1 MQVIERRYSNHKYGS
16 VRGFN
21 KPSLS
26 EFQPPATT
34 FSAFNKASP
43 FDYVGFPRENGYVA
57 VYIDYR
63 GIQSGFRRRVEKNS
77 IVDSLNEYSFDPQ

>member
-1 MQVIERRYSNHKYGS
+1 MYTYGCMRLAIEKRYSNHKYGS

-43 FDYVGFPRENGYVA
+43 FRLGWFSQGKRICSA
-57 VYIDYR
+57 VYW
-63 GIQSGFRRRVEKNS
+63 
-77 IVDSLNEYSFDPQ
+77 LPEYPEWLSTSCREDLHRFPQ